1 MIRFGQWF
9 IVLFCLFSQPLLA
22 EIVKVKFLYVGPT
35 EGSVWLGVQQGLKE
49 ANIQG
54 QFLGQEYSL
63 QTVTVDELKQTES
76 ETAVLLAVSSDEV
89 LEIAGMTELATV
101 PIFNLI
107 SDADMLR
114 TACLPNLLNIPP
126 SQRMKDDA
134 VAQWQKKHP
143 DAKVIGQGWHADF
156 HKFAARELNNRFKK
170 ANVVAMDDD
179 SWSGWAAMKM
189 LSDSVARSQ
198 MTTPDKMLSYL
209 KNEME
214 FDGQKG
220 VGATFRDTGQLR
232 QLVLLVEDGKIV
244 AEAPVRGSKGGLDG
258 LGLPS
263 CK

>member
-1 MIRFGQWF
+1 MLRFVQWF
-9 IVLFCLFSQPLLA
+9 IALFCLLSQVALA
-22 EIVKVKFLYVGPT
+22 ETINVKFLYVGPT
-35 EGSVWLGVQQGLKE
+35 EGSAWLGVQQGLKE

-54 QFLGQEYSL
+54 QFLGQAYSL
-63 QTVTVDELKQTES
+63 QVVTVDDLKQTGS
-76 ETAVLLAVSSDEV
+76 ETAVVLAASADEV
-89 LEIAGMTELATV
+89 LAIASMTELASMPV
-101 PIFNLI
+101 FNLI
-107 SDADMLR
+107 SDADKLR
-114 TACLPNLLNIPP
+114 SACLPNLLNIPP
-126 SQRMKDDA
+126 SQRMKHDA
-134 VAQWQKKHP
+134 VAQWHKKHP
-143 DAKVIGQGWHADF
+143 DVEVTGQGWHADF
-156 HKFAARELNNRFKK
+156 HKFAARELNSRFKK

-179 SWSGWAAMKM
+179 SWSGWATIKM

-198 MTTPDKMLSYL
+198 ITAPDKMLVYL

-232 QLVLLVEDGKIV
+232 QLVLLVENGKLI

>member
-1 MIRFGQWF
+1 MIRFAQCF
-9 IVLFCLFSQPLLA
+9 VALFCLLSQAVFA
-22 EIVKVKFLYVGPT
+22 EIVKVNFLYVGPT

-63 QTVTVDELKQTES
+63 QAVTVDKLKPTGS
-76 ETAVLLAVSSDEV
+76 ETAVIVALPTDEILA
-89 LEIAGMTELATV
+89 IANMAELASV
-101 PIFNLI
+101 PVFNLT
-107 SDADMLR
+107 SDADALR

-126 SQRMKDDA
+126 SQRMKNDA
-134 VAQWQKKHP
+134 VAQWHVKHP
-143 DAKVIGQGWHADF
+143 DTEVTGQGWHADF
-156 HKFAARELNNRFKK
+156 HKFAARELNSRFKK

-179 SWSGWAAMKM
+179 SWSGWASIKM

-198 MTTPDKMLSYL
+198 VTAPDKMLVYL

-220 VGATFRDTGQLR
+220 VGTTFRDTGQLR
-232 QLVLLVEDGKIV
+232 QLVLLVENGKLV